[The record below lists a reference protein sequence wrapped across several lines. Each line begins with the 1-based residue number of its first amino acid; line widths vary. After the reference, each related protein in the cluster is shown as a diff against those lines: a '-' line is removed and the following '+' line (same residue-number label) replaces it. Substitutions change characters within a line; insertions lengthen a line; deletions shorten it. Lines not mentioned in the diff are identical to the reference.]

1 MIKNSILGKLCP
13 VFHLRSAAV
22 ASLQNLNHWLVW
34 SGTVPRC
41 DSEEEHTLV
50 GGWDMEE
57 ARRAVARGGGGAL
70 VWGQHCRKL
79 YNYHKSLL
87 HYRFFPLPQF
97 LTSPIPTLVL
107 CLFLCFFLYF
117 KAVHLLLLIC
127 TPTLRSPWLSALYS
141 SFSPW
146 RCSLFEALLVTLT
159 SLFSICLSFIYT
171 VVCLHAFFI
180 DLLFVA

>member
-97 LTSPIPTLVL
+97 LTSPIPALVL

-127 TPTLRSPWLSALYS
+127 TPTLTVPLAFRPL
-141 SFSPW
+141 FFFQ
-146 RCSLFEALLVTLT
+146 SLAM
-159 SLFSICLSFIYT
+159 
-171 VVCLHAFFI
+171 FFI
-180 DLLFVA
+180 RSTVGYPHFPVLYLSQLHLHCGLFTCFLY

>member
-57 ARRAVARGGGGAL
+57 ARRAVARGEGVHWCGGS
-70 VWGQHCRKL
+70 VVE
-79 YNYHKSLL
+79 NYTTTINHF
-87 HYRFFPLPQF
+87 YTTVFFPLPQF

-107 CLFLCFFLYF
+107 CLFLCFFLYL

-127 TPTLRSPWLSALYS
+127 TPTLTVPLAFRPL
-141 SFSPW
+141 FFFQ
-146 RCSLFEALLVTLT
+146 SLAM
-159 SLFSICLSFIYT
+159 
-171 VVCLHAFFI
+171 FFI
-180 DLLFVA
+180 RSTVGYSHFPILYLSQLHLHCGLFTCFLY